1 MKLKQMVLGGLAV
14 GAALMQSSGQA
25 QPQAEGRAFTFAF
38 EAINGKPMPL
48 SDFKGRVLLVVNT
61 ASFCGFTGQYEG
73 LQTLWQT
80 YKDHGLTVIGVPS
93 NDFYQES
100 GDAAEIANFCK
111 GTFGVTFPLT
121 AKYSVT
127 GANAHPFY
135 QWANSAAGKKG
146 SVGWNFHK
154 FLISA
159 DGKLAAYFPT
169 NMKPTS
175 KSVIAAIEAELA
187 KREKS

>member
-1 MKLKQMVLGGLAV
+1 MKLKQLIWGGLAV
-14 GAALMQSSGQA
+14 GAAMMQSPGGA
-25 QPQAEGRAFTFAF
+25 QEQSEGRAFTFAF

-48 SDFKGRVLLVVNT
+48 GDLKGRVLLVVNT

-80 YKDHGLTVIGVPS
+80 YKDRGLTVIGVPS

-100 GDAAEIANFCK
+100 EDASKIADFCK

-127 GANAHPFY
+127 GAQAHPFY
-135 QWANSAAGKKG
+135 QWANTTAGKKG
-146 SVGWNFHK
+146 AVGWNFHK

-169 NMKPTS
+169 NMEPTS
-175 KSVIAAIEAELA
+175 KKVVAAIEAELA

>member
-1 MKLKQMVLGGLAV
+1 MKLKRMILSGLAV
-14 GAALMQSSGQA
+14 GAALLQSSGQA
-25 QPQAEGRAFTFAF
+25 QPQSDARAFTFMF

-80 YKDHGLTVIGVPS
+80 YKDRGLTVIGVPS
-93 NDFYQES
+93 SDFYQES
-100 GDAAEIANFCK
+100 EDVAKIADFCK

-121 AKYSVT
+121 TKYSVT

-135 QWANSAAGKKG
+135 KWANEAAGKKG

-169 NMKPTS
+169 NITPTS
-175 KSVIAAIEAELA
+175 KIVTSAIEAELA